1 MDVAAFCS
9 QSRVLIVAGKGGVG
23 KTTVTAALAK
33 MASASGLDVLVVELE
48 GKAGVPTAFGREG
61 SLDYDETVLSR
72 PAGAGSVRARRITP
86 DDALVEYLADH
97 GMGRISKRLVSS
109 GALDVVATAI
119 PGIGDI
125 LVLGKVRQ
133 IESHDWSD
141 VILVDAPAA
150 GHAVTFLSSAKGLV
164 DAARSGPV
172 RAQAAEVV
180 EFLSDAE
187 RCQVLLVTLPE
198 EMPVTEVV
206 ETAYQLED
214 RVGVTLGPVI
224 VNACLPEEPLLD
236 TDPTQAAEQAGVDID
251 DALASAIGRAA
262 GFHQNRYGL
271 QAEQLERLAR
281 ELPLPQLHA
290 PFLFG
295 SCIGPNELESIG
307 TRLAR
312 EVGRLQDEHGK

>member
-1 MDVAAFCS
+1 
-9 QSRVLIVAGKGGVG
+9 
-23 KTTVTAALAK
+23 
-33 MASASGLDVLVVELE
+33 
-48 GKAGVPTAFGREG
+48 
-61 SLDYDETVLSR
+61 
-72 PAGAGSVRARRITP
+72 
-86 DDALVEYLADH
+86 
-97 GMGRISKRLVSS
+97 
-109 GALDVVATAI
+109 
-119 PGIGDI
+119 
-125 LVLGKVRQ
+125 
-133 IESHDWSD
+133 
-141 VILVDAPAA
+141 
-150 GHAVTFLSSAKGLV
+150 LSSAKGLV

-224 VNACLPEEPLLD
+224 VNACLPAERLLD
-236 TDPTQAAEQAGVDID
+236 TDPTEAAEQAGVDID
-251 DALASAIGRAA
+251 DALASAIARAA
-262 GFHQNRYGL
+262 GFHTNRYGL

-307 TRLAR
+307 ARLAH